1 MATLVL
7 SAAGAAI
14 GAGFGGTVLGLS
26 GAVIGRA
33 IGATLGRAIDQR
45 LLGAG
50 SDSVDVGRIDR
61 LRLTAAGEGAPIGQ
75 VWGRMRIGGH
85 VIWATD
91 FAETVRRQGSGKGGS
106 RPTTNE
112 FSYSVSLAVAL
123 CEGEILRVGRI
134 WADGNEIA
142 PNSLNL
148 RVYTGSENQ
157 LPDPKIE
164 AIEGAGL
171 APAYRGTAYV
181 VIEDLQLAPY
191 GNRVPQFS
199 FEVVRAAQGDSVN
212 PAGILSSAI
221 KAVALIPGTGEYGLA
236 TTPVHISQG
245 LVRNQTANMHSP
257 SGLTDFATSLLQLSE
272 ELPAVGSV
280 SLVVSWFGDD
290 LRCSACEIRPKVE
303 QKQSDSRAMPW
314 RAGGIDRANARE
326 VPKVDGASIYGGT
339 PADASVIE
347 AIQAIRSAGK
357 EVMFYPFILMEQLD
371 GNALPDPWS
380 GAVGQPKLPWRGR
393 ITLSSAPGRSGSP
406 DRTAAAAAE
415 VADFFGTAAPGDF
428 TINRNAILFSGPDE
442 WRYRRFILHY
452 AKLCALAG
460 GVDAFCIG
468 SEMRA
473 LTQVRGG
480 GDSFPAV
487 QALRS
492 LAADVRAILG
502 PSTKISYAADWSEY
516 FGYQVGED
524 RYFHLD
530 PLWSDP
536 EIDFIGIDNYMPI
549 SDWRDSEDHADA
561 SWGSIYNLD
570 YLRANIEGGEGFD
583 WYYDGDES
591 AASQE
596 RLPIEDGDHNEPWV
610 FRYKDLRSW
619 WSNPHHERINR
630 QRSNVP
636 TGWVPFSKPFRFT
649 EFGAPA
655 VDKGTNQPNKF
666 VDPKSSESGLPLWSN
681 GRRDDLIQMQYL
693 LAQTSY
699 WANPSRNPVSPLYG
713 ERMLDMARS
722 HVWAWDA
729 RPFPEFPGQVKVWSD
744 GDNYSL
750 GHWMNGRATNQPLS
764 AVVREICERSGVLQV
779 DTRKLYGIVR
789 GYQQSDL
796 TSARGSLQPL
806 TLAYGFDAIERDGI
820 LSFRNRDGRLTE
832 TITDDHLVDERPGG
846 DGPFEATRA
855 PEADMAGRVRIGFV
869 EAQSSYEVRAA
880 EVVFPDEESRSV
892 SQTDLPLALTR
903 NEGVATG
910 ERWLAE
916 ARVARDGARF
926 VLPRSLLRIGPGDVV
941 GYRGLRYRID
951 RVERT
956 EAQAIDALRVEPG
969 VYVPSDGTLESI
981 VSRSYDAPGPVFPV
995 MLDLPLLQG
1004 DEVPHAPYV
1013 SVAAEPWSGPVAVW
1027 SASQDSGYLLNR
1039 VLRIPAAIGITETPM
1054 LAAQPGTWDLGTPV
1068 RVKLTGGEL
1077 SSAERLRVLNG
1088 ANAMAIGDGSAANWE
1103 VFQFAEAHIV
1113 APDTYE
1119 LSVRLRGQAGT
1130 DGLMP
1135 AEWPSGSIVVLL
1147 DQALTQINLPLSAR
1161 GLERYYRFGAA
1172 ARGVDDPQAVLR
1184 VEAFDG
1190 AGLRPYP
1197 VGHLRA
1203 RATVDGGLHVTW
1215 IRRTRTDGDTWQA
1228 VEVPLGEETELYSVR
1243 VIQAD
1248 LIRAEYSV
1256 PQAQFLYGAA
1266 MRLSDLQPGPYRIE
1280 VAQISSQYGPGPF
1293 RALEVPG

>member
-1 MATLVL
+1 
-7 SAAGAAI
+7 
-14 GAGFGGTVLGLS
+14 
-26 GAVIGRA
+26 
-33 IGATLGRAIDQR
+33 
-45 LLGAG
+45 
-50 SDSVDVGRIDR
+50 
-61 LRLTAAGEGAPIGQ
+61 
-75 VWGRMRIGGH
+75 
-85 VIWATD
+85 
-91 FAETVRRQGSGKGGS
+91 
-106 RPTTNE
+106 
-112 FSYSVSLAVAL
+112 
-123 CEGEILRVGRI
+123 
-134 WADGNEIA
+134 
-142 PNSLNL
+142 
-148 RVYTGSENQ
+148 
-157 LPDPKIE
+157 
-164 AIEGAGL
+164 
-171 APAYRGTAYV
+171 
-181 VIEDLQLAPY
+181 
-191 GNRVPQFS
+191 
-199 FEVVRAAQGDSVN
+199 
-212 PAGILSSAI
+212 
-221 KAVALIPGTGEYGLA
+221 
-236 TTPVHISQG
+236 
-245 LVRNQTANMHSP
+245 
-257 SGLTDFATSLLQLSE
+257 
-272 ELPAVGSV
+272 
-280 SLVVSWFGDD
+280 
-290 LRCSACEIRPKVE
+290 
-303 QKQSDSRAMPW
+303 
-314 RAGGIDRANARE
+314 
-326 VPKVDGASIYGGT
+326 
-339 PADASVIE
+339 
-347 AIQAIRSAGK
+347 
-357 EVMFYPFILMEQLD
+357 
-371 GNALPDPWS
+371 
-380 GAVGQPKLPWRGR
+380 
-393 ITLSSAPGRSGSP
+393 
-406 DRTAAAAAE
+406 
-415 VADFFGTAAPGDF
+415 
-428 TINRNAILFSGPDE
+428 
-442 WRYRRFILHY
+442 
-452 AKLCALAG
+452 
-460 GVDAFCIG
+460 
-468 SEMRA
+468 
-473 LTQVRGG
+473 
-480 GDSFPAV
+480 
-487 QALRS
+487 
-492 LAADVRAILG
+492 
-502 PSTKISYAADWSEY
+502 
-516 FGYQVGED
+516 
-524 RYFHLD
+524 
-530 PLWSDP
+530 
-536 EIDFIGIDNYMPI
+536 
-549 SDWRDSEDHADA
+549 
-561 SWGSIYNLD
+561 
-570 YLRANIEGGEGFD
+570 
-583 WYYDGDES
+583 
-591 AASQE
+591 
-596 RLPIEDGDHNEPWV
+596 
-610 FRYKDLRSW
+610 
-619 WSNPHHERINR
+619 
-630 QRSNVP
+630 
-636 TGWVPFSKPFRFT
+636 
-649 EFGAPA
+649 
-655 VDKGTNQPNKF
+655 
-666 VDPKSSESGLPLWSN
+666 
-681 GRRDDLIQMQYL
+681 
-693 LAQTSY
+693 
-699 WANPSRNPVSPLYG
+699 
-713 ERMLDMARS
+713 
-722 HVWAWDA
+722 
-729 RPFPEFPGQVKVWSD
+729 
-744 GDNYSL
+744 
-750 GHWMNGRATNQPLS
+750 
-764 AVVREICERSGVLQV
+764 
-779 DTRKLYGIVR
+779 
-789 GYQQSDL
+789 
-796 TSARGSLQPL
+796 
-806 TLAYGFDAIERDGI
+806 
-820 LSFRNRDGRLTE
+820 
-832 TITDDHLVDERPGG
+832 
-846 DGPFEATRA
+846 
-855 PEADMAGRVRIGFV
+855 MAGRVRIGFV